1 MQKPDRKQ
9 REHEHAGK
17 VEKKTMGKLT
27 AYDPLLLKSAQ
38 SGCESDHARLLVQL
52 VGVGPLSGRD
62 SITRPRL

>member
-1 MQKPDRKQ
+1 
-9 REHEHAGK
+9 
-17 VEKKTMGKLT
+17 MGKLT